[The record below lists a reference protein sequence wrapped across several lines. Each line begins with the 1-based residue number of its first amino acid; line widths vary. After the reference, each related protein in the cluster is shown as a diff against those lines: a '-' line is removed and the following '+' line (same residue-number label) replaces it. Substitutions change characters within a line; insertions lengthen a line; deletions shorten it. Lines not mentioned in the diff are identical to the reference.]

1 MFIPCIQYI
10 GFKVSPKNLQLM
22 YTKYSHTKNFD
33 FFLYMYIAM
42 MTGYKTEKAYWNIF
56 YEPFF
61 FYKYIYSTSNVVV
74 CQNTF
79 YIRTLW

>member
-1 MFIPCIQYI
+1 
-10 GFKVSPKNLQLM
+10 M
-22 YTKYSHTKNFD
+22 YTKYTHTKNFD

-61 FYKYIYSTSNVVV
+61 FYKFVKIHFTFELYDNVFI
-74 CQNTF
+74 NF
-79 YIRTLW
+79 YEIKTVLLPYWHVLC

>member
-1 MFIPCIQYI
+1 
-10 GFKVSPKNLQLM
+10 M

-56 YEPFF
+56 YEPFIF
-61 FYKYIYSTSNVVV
+61 TSTFTV
-74 CQNTF
+74 QAM
-79 YIRTLW
+79 